1 MEGLDSN
8 WIDAG
13 SRRTAYYTHL
23 PPGSYT
29 FHVIADNSDGIWNT
43 NGQSM
48 EITILA
54 PFYRRWWF
62 IALEVLAA
70 AALVSLI
77 LYYRISRLQQAQAA
91 QHIFSRQ
98 LISSQESERQRIAAE
113 LHDSLGQRLIIISN
127 LAQLSLR
134 AQAKGSAAIA
144 ETVQEIGAE
153 AALAIQE
160 TREISYNLRPLQL
173 DRLGLT
179 KAVETLI
186 RTVSSASGIKINATV
201 DNIDDAV
208 PDELRINFYRIVQE
222 SLNNVMK
229 HSGASEAE
237 VTVLRDA
244 EHLVLSVRDNG
255 VGFSPGSRPVKGSMN
270 GFGLTGMEER
280 ASSLGGSFRIRSTSN
295 HGTVMTVEIPLAG
308 KGSN

>member
-1 MEGLDSN
+1 M
-8 WIDAG
+8 
-13 SRRTAYYTHL
+13 
-23 PPGSYT
+23 
-29 FHVIADNSDGIWNT
+29 
-43 NGQSM
+43 
-48 EITILA
+48 
-54 PFYRRWWF
+54 
-62 IALEVLAA
+62 
-70 AALVSLI
+70 
-77 LYYRISRLQQAQAA
+77 
-91 QHIFSRQ
+91 
-98 LISSQESERQRIAAE
+98 
-113 LHDSLGQRLIIISN
+113 
-127 LAQLSLR
+127 R
-134 AQAKGSAAIA
+134 AQAKGSAAA
-144 ETVQEIGAE
+144 TETAQEIGAE

-201 DNIDDAV
+201 DNIDDAL

-255 VGFSPGSRPVKGSMN
+255 AGFSPGSRPVKGSMN

-308 KGSN
+308 KESN